1 MMPFLCILKYK
12 IFTLKKTSLLIRQ
25 MAFQYMYYN
34 DAIISTIIL
43 ATIRENNFNLTRD
56 EQNRVI
62 GDFIDD
68 FEELYQFWDIER

>member
-1 MMPFLCILKYK
+1 MPRTKEE
-12 IFTLKKTSLLIRQ
+12 LKKTSLLIRQ
-25 MAFQYMYYN
+25 MAFQYMYDN

-56 EQNRVI
+56 EQDRVI